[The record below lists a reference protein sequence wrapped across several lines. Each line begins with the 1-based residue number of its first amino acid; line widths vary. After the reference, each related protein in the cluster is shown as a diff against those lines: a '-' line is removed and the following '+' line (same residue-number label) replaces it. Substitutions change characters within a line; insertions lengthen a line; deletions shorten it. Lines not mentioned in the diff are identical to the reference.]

1 MYKLFDKEENMTR
14 KQSKFY
20 NEIETLKT
28 YKKNIESK
36 LIKFPEGRLGIRNSG
51 GKPRFFQIIGNKKS
65 GLTEK
70 YLSEKYFPLA
80 KTLAQKEYYFKVLKY
95 IEQRLKNIEKINKL
109 SDNEDLIDIYNNLS
123 PVRKSL
129 VTPIEPTWEEQVDA
143 WYKKNYEKPDSK
155 YDNLKLAT
163 KNGEFV
169 RSKTERFMADFFFD
183 NGIKYKYEKI
193 IYLEGYGPASS
204 DFTFLS
210 PYTKEEIYWEHFGMV
225 DNPEYALNM
234 VKKINAY
241 QINSYV
247 IGKNLIVTF
256 ESSKEVLN
264 LNIVKSLVNEH
275 LINNDKIK

>member
-1 MYKLFDKEENMTR
+1 MEDKLN
-14 KQSKFY
+14 
-20 NEIETLKT
+20 NEI
-28 YKKNIESK
+28 NK
-36 LIKFPEGRLGIRNSG
+36 LIKLKQKIKNSLLTFPEGKLNIKTERGI
-51 GKPRFFQIIGNKKS
+51 PRYYRCIKNEDEETKLIYIKMKDIS
-65 GLTEK
+65 
-70 YLSEKYFPLA
+70 LA
-80 KTLAQKEYYFKVLKY
+80 QTLAQKDYYKKALTYINKKLKY
-95 IEQRLKNIEKINKL
+95 FEYSKKIL
-109 SDNEDLIDIYNNLS
+109 DQGDLIDIYNNLS

-129 VTPIEPTWEEQVDA
+129 VTPVEPIWEEQVDA

-241 QINSYV
+241 QMNGYV